1 MDYSS
6 FNWSDSAEIQAVYQK
21 VFTDSEGQSEGV
33 LIGQL
38 VQDMMDNTDEAD
50 LFGFVAREQNQ
61 IIGCTFYTR
70 LWFDKSLEAFILSP
84 VAVLPSFQGQGIGKT
99 LISYGLG
106 QLAEHN
112 VDLVFTYGDPNYY
125 SKLGF
130 QSITE
135 DLIKA
140 PLAMSQPEGW
150 LCQALNGGE
159 IKPIPGPSR
168 CVEALN
174 KPDYW

>member
-6 FNWSDSAEIQAVYQK
+6 FNWSDSAEIQALYQK

-61 IIGCTFYTR
+61 IVGCTFYTR
-70 LWFDKSLEAFILSP
+70 LWFDKPLEAFILSP

-174 KPDYW
+174 DPVYW